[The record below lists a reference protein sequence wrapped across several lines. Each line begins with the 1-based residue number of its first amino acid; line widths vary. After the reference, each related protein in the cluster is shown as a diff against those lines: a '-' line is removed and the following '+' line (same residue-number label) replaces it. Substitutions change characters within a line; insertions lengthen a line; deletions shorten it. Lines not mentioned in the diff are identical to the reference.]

1 VALSAPPRF
10 PDGGGGALLPDGAPG
25 AGSPLQAFPS
35 PRRRK
40 SLGTRRQRVVAAVV
54 IIGSLGFLTERGL
67 ANAID
72 YYLTANQAVAQ
83 RAQLGDKD
91 FRIQGTV
98 LPGLRQVGT
107 TLHFSITSH
116 KVDVRVVSTG
126 TPGQL
131 FRVGMPVVLDGHWQ
145 GDVYSSFQIMVQH
158 GSTYVEAHPTKPK
171 NKVSTS

>member
-1 VALSAPPRF
+1 MTLTAPSRTSK
-10 PDGGGGALLPDGAPG
+10 G
-25 AGSPLQAFPS
+25 AGAAPEGARGTGSSQPEVLLY
-35 PRRRK
+35 PRRRQ
-40 SLGTRRQRVVAAVV
+40 SLGTRRQRIVAAV
-54 IIGSLGFLTERGL
+54 IILGALGFLIERGL

-83 RAQLGDKD
+83 RAQLGDTD

-98 LPGLRQVGT
+98 LPGVHQVGT
-107 TLHFSITSH
+107 TLQFVISSH
-116 KVDVRVVSTG
+116 NVDVKVVSTG

-158 GSTYVEAHPTKPK
+158 GSTYVEAHPTKSK
-171 NKVSTS
+171 SGAHSS